1 MISVN
6 PTLVLRIV
14 QTVSGVI
21 GFITAAAGDV
31 RNCKV
36 AQGTFNS
43 THSSQD
49 SINFLIALGV
59 MVSNLVPA
67 WAIVF
72 EVKKLKPLPHPAASV
87 AFDGLWAFLTLIGGI
102 AAAASDLI
110 ADTCSQE
117 FAIASIQQFCS
128 LDCDAL
134 KTSVAFTFFIFFA
147 SLASAALGYQRFA
160 SGASNVYTSA

>member
-1 MISVN
+1 MLPVE
-6 PTLVLRIV
+6 PTVALRIT
-14 QTVSGVI
+14 QTFCAVIVFFTAVLGNLTTCRFSGIPVI
-21 GFITAAAGDV
+21 V
-31 RNCKV
+31 YN
-36 AQGTFNS
+36 N
-43 THSSQD
+43 D

-59 MVSNLVPA
+59 MVSIFVPA
-67 WAIVF
+67 WAYVF